1 MTEVGD
7 QVSGCGQ
14 SVSLPSRLL
23 LMTIRRLIWLTPDHS
38 LPGLYH
44 PSCRHPRRRPIPSQT
59 RRSARI
65 LPLAV
70 PIARM
75 ETPARLPLLAT
86 RRHRDHPH
94 HRRLWSDL
102 DAVDFGW
109 RDRGSVEMAGRG
121 YLGPLGRGGGLYPR
135 LDHMGDQGASSDDP
149 IQGEL

>member
-1 MTEVGD
+1 
-7 QVSGCGQ
+7 
-14 SVSLPSRLL
+14 
-23 LMTIRRLIWLTPDHS
+23 MTIRRLICLTPDHS

-44 PSCRHPRRRPIPSQT
+44 SSRRHPRRRPIPSQA

-65 LPLAV
+65 LPLAI
-70 PIARM
+70 PTARL
-75 ETPARLPLLAT
+75 ETPPRFPLLAT

-94 HRRLWSDL
+94 HRRLRPDL
-102 DAVDFGW
+102 DAVDFG
-109 RDRGSVEMAGRG
+109 RRNRGSVEVAGRG